1 MAKRK
6 STEKQEHPVLQE
18 LFEVSVNAINNNKL
32 RWRTRYVMPILLESD
47 KTDLYRKMKDHS
59 FRDFMDILVEASSSY
74 DDIVTHDGLN
84 VYPCR
89 IRLSPIETQEFLG
102 KLIELCNDKYASD
115 KQVETWKRHAY
126 ACCPELMLGL
136 QPDEMWNYI
145 RDIIYGAQKVNHCF
159 SDGIFDIGDY
169 FTSKEKLAIVV
180 REIGREK
187 DLMGAIQ
194 QIAVARD
201 CVKRYSDSFKTPVM
215 DFNDCDKLI
224 SYLSS
229 NVEHPI
235 NITFPLQNRHS
246 INQLYNCLQK
256 NDIWSKIVSLENKRD
271 VVCSKLFYMQ
281 ASSNYYLVMGNGLC
295 EIYKDTNKSDVW
307 KQVKETK
314 SIDTH
319 LIFGI
324 RDYLSHITDY
334 VNDLLLAKMFK
345 DAGYVV
351 KKAPQFKL
359 DTEEYHF
366 EHVNHSKIIEKI
378 DAVWSDNTVL
388 KDKIIDLIMDV
399 EQTAL
404 SELRSGMKNR
414 KTLKV

>member
-6 STEKQEHPVLQE
+6 STEQQEHPVLQE
-18 LFEVSVNAINNNKL
+18 LFEVAVNAINNNKL

-47 KTDLYRKMKDHS
+47 KTKLYRNMKDHS

-74 DDIVTHDGLN
+74 GDIVTHDGLN

-89 IRLSPIETQEFLG
+89 IRLSPIETQEFLR

-136 QPDEMWNYI
+136 QPDEMWDYI
-145 RDIIYGAQKVNHCF
+145 RDIIYGSSSANHCF
-159 SDGIFDIGDY
+159 TDGVFGVGDY
-169 FTSKEKLAIVV
+169 FTSKDKLAVAV
-180 REIGREK
+180 RKIGREK

-194 QIAVARD
+194 QIAVSRY
-201 CVKRYSDSFKTPVM
+201 CVERYSDSFKTPVM

-224 SYLSS
+224 SYLNS
-229 NVEHPI
+229 NIKHPI
-235 NITFPLQNRHS
+235 NITFPLQNRHK
-246 INQLYNCLQK
+246 IDQVHNRLPK
-256 NDIWSKIVSLENKRD
+256 NDVWRKIFSLENKRD
-271 VVCSKLFYMQ
+271 SVCSRLVL
-281 ASSNYYLVMGNGLC
+281 SDYYLAMGNGLL
-295 EIYKDTNKSDVW
+295 EIYKDTNKFNVW
-307 KQVKETK
+307 KQIKETK
-314 SIDTH
+314 SGDGYVV
-319 LIFGI
+319 LGLK
-324 RDYLSHITDY
+324 DYLSDITDY
-334 VNDLLLAKMFK
+334 ANDLLLSKMFK
-345 DAGYVV
+345 DAGFVV
-351 KKAPQFKL
+351 KKAPQLKL
-359 DTEEYHF
+359 DAEEYGF
-366 EHVNHSKIIEKI
+366 EHVNHPKIIEKI
-378 DAVWSDNTVL
+378 DTVLSNDVVL

>member
-6 STEKQEHPVLQE
+6 STEQQEHTILQE

-201 CVKRYSDSFKTPVM
+201 CVKRYSNSFKTPVM

-224 SYLSS
+224 SYLNS
-229 NVEHPI
+229 NIKHPI
-235 NITFPLQNRHS
+235 NITFPLQNRHK
-246 INQLYNCLQK
+246 IDQVRNRLPK
-256 NDIWSKIVSLENKRD
+256 NDVWSTIVSLEKKRD
-271 VVCSKLFYMQ
+271 DVCSRLVFGD
-281 ASSNYYLVMGNGLC
+281 YYLAMGNGLF
-295 EIYKDTNKSDVW
+295 EIYKDMDKFDVW
-307 KQVKETK
+307 KQIKETK
-314 SIDTH
+314 SGDGYVV
-319 LIFGI
+319 LGLK
-324 RDYLSHITDY
+324 DYLSDITDY
-334 VNDLLLAKMFK
+334 ANDLLLSKMFK
-345 DAGYVV
+345 DAGFVV
-351 KKAPQFKL
+351 KKAPQLKL
-359 DTEEYHF
+359 DAEEYGF
-366 EHVNHSKIIEKI
+366 EHVNHPKIIEKI
-378 DAVWSDNTVL
+378 NTVLSNKLSDVVL
-388 KDKIIDLIMDV
+388 KDKITDLIMDV

-404 SELRSGMKNR
+404 SELRAGMKNR